1 MHTEMGEYVVGA
13 YLKLIKGCDFVDYNV
28 RPKHT
33 GLEGLAEMDVLG
45 LDFGES
51 SAYLCEVTTHL
62 DGLLYGDND
71 KTLRTLASKFERQRR
86 YASSHLGTFRSIHY
100 MFWSPV
106 VPKGRLTDGLA
117 EFKDVEFVI
126 NAQYRTAIEELQA
139 LARVT
144 TRDEGNPFFRALQI
158 LAHLRD

>member
-1 MHTEMGEYVVGA
+1 MQTEMGEYLVGA
-13 YLKLIKGCDFVDYNV
+13 YLKLIKRCDFVAYNV
-28 RPKHT
+28 RPKHR

-45 LDFGES
+45 LYFGETDES

-62 DGLLYGDND
+62 DGLLD
-71 KTLRTLASKFERQRR
+71 KTLRTLAGKFERQRS

-126 NAQYRTAIEELQA
+126 NAQYRTAVEELQA

-158 LAHLRD
+158 IGHLRD